1 MCGRFNVIDNPE
13 LQHLLREL
21 GIDLGLPSRS
31 NIAPTENIFLVRQA
45 TRSDASGMGSELV
58 EVRWWLTPHWAK
70 QVDQKYSMFN
80 ARSET
85 IAQSRAFS
93 EPFHR
98 RRGIVPVS
106 SFIEWRTEEG
116 GTATR
121 DTATRGTAT
130 RGTAKQPYMI
140 AAVDDA
146 LALAAV
152 WDRWEGGGQVI
163 ESCALVTTAAA
174 PEFEQIH
181 KRMPVMLSDGERA
194 RWLDCSSE
202 ILADDPLFAAVLKF
216 ELNAVPISRGVNN
229 ARNKEWAL
237 LEPVGDEIHLGGGGL
252 PR

>member
-13 LQHLLREL
+13 LQKLLRQL

-31 NIAPTENIFLVRQA
+31 NIAPTEIISLIRQHPP
-45 TRSDASGMGSELV
+45 TPPDTSEGAGLEMA

-85 IAQSRAFS
+85 IAHSRAFS

-106 SFIEWRTEEG
+106 SFIEWRAEEG
-116 GTATR
+116 GRAS
-121 DTATRGTAT
+121 RG
-130 RGTAKQPYMI
+130 KQPYMI
-140 AAVDDA
+140 GAVDSA

-181 KRMPVMLSDGERA
+181 KRMPVMLNGDERG
-194 RWLDCSSE
+194 RWLDCAVE
-202 ILADDPLFAAVLKF
+202 IPANDPLFTPRLKF
-216 ELNAVPISRGVNN
+216 ELLAAPISRGVNN
-229 ARNKEWAL
+229 ARNKDWSL
-237 LEPVGDEIHLGGGGL
+237 LEPVGEEIHLRGGGL
-252 PR
+252 PT